1 MYLGYVKAGRLD
13 ETDQLYKSKLET
25 LRVQKVFS
33 DSKYERTALKE
44 LLGYV
49 RQGDSIVVESILDL
63 SISAGEFIELAIKLF
78 RQGVF
83 VVCINQQ
90 IDTSLATW
98 GSILGVLSVFENDT
112 PQGTR
117 GRPTRMIEDIEEY
130 YKQVKDGKVTVDEV
144 CEKLGIGKSTF
155 YRNLRRMG
163 DIKLKPQKMTHTEKF
178 AEYEELVKAGKISV
192 AESCRQMNIAVS
204 TYYELR
210 KRANRKSGAAE

>member
-1 MYLGYVKAGRLD
+1 M
-13 ETDQLYKSKLET
+13 
-25 LRVQKVFS
+25 
-33 DSKYERTALKE
+33 
-44 LLGYV
+44 
-49 RQGDSIVVESILDL
+49 
-63 SISAGEFIELAIKLF
+63 
-78 RQGVF
+78 
-83 VVCINQQ
+83 
-90 IDTSLATW
+90 
-98 GSILGVLSVFENDT
+98 GVLSVFENNT

-163 DIKLKPQKMTHTEKF
+163 DIKPKPRKVTHIEKF

-210 KRANRKSGAAE
+210 KRDNSPREETPGRNPGEEPQGGQEVSGPQAPQPHSTTGPTAPQHHRPHSHSTQCAHSITTFTSPITLPITLQFSY